1 MFSGDIEL
9 SINDSNITY
18 MIPVLTLDGPSGV
31 GKGTVAS
38 IIAQALDWHLLDSG
52 AIYRAFA
59 IAVRNRNIKIN
70 DIDGLLRLATEL
82 DLRFELVPNQQS
94 LKVYLDNIEVST
106 ELRTEKTAEL
116 ASKLAMIGRLRK
128 SLLIKQ
134 QKFKRPPGLV
144 ADGRDMG
151 KVVFPDAPFKVFLTA
166 EVSERAKRRLKQLQ
180 ESGIT
185 GNISHT
191 LAEVQKR
198 DERDVN
204 RQHSPLMP
212 AKDALII
219 DTTNLTINEVITK
232 VMALIKA

>member
-1 MFSGDIEL
+1 MFSGVIEL
-9 SINDSNITY
+9 TINDPNITY

-38 IIAQALDWHLLDSG
+38 IIAQTLDWHLLDSG

-70 DIDGLLRLATEL
+70 DINGLLTLADGL
-82 DLRFELVPNQQS
+82 DLRFELVPNQRS
-94 LKVYLDNIEVST
+94 LKVYLDNVEVST

-116 ASKLAMIGRLRK
+116 ASNLAMIGPLRK

-134 QKFKRPPGLV
+134 QQFKRPPGLV

-151 KVVFPDAPFKVFLTA
+151 TVVFPDAPFKVFLTA
-166 EVSERAKRRLKQLQ
+166 EVEERAKRRLKQLQ
-180 ESGIT
+180 ESGIA

-198 DERDVN
+198 DERDAN
-204 RQHSPLMP
+204 RQHSPLRP
-212 AKDALII
+212 AKDALVI
-219 DTTNLTINEVITK
+219 DTTNLSINEVISK

>member
-1 MFSGDIEL
+1 
-9 SINDSNITY
+9 

-38 IIAQALDWHLLDSG
+38 IIAQKLDWHLLDSG

-59 IAVRNRNIKIN
+59 IVARDNDIKID
-70 DIDGLLRLATEL
+70 DIDGLLKLANNFDISFKLNSNHEPL
-82 DLRFELVPNQQS
+82 N
-94 LKVYLDNIEVST
+94 VYLNNVEVSS
-106 ELRTEKTAEL
+106 ELRTEKTAAL
-116 ASKLAMIGRLRK
+116 ASQFAKIESLRK
-128 SLLIKQ
+128 TLLVKQ
-134 QKFKRPPGLV
+134 RQFKKLPGLV

-151 KVVFPDAPFKVFLTA
+151 TVVFPDAPFKVFLTA
-166 EVSERAKRRLKQLQ
+166 EVEERAKRRLKQLQ
-180 ESGIT
+180 ETGIT

-198 DERDVN
+198 DERDAN
-204 RQHSPLMP
+204 RQHSPLKP
-212 AKDALII
+212 AKDALVI

>member
-1 MFSGDIEL
+1 
-9 SINDSNITY
+9 

-31 GKGTVAS
+31 GKGTVAR
-38 IIAQALDWHLLDSG
+38 IIAQKLDWHLLDSG

-59 IAVRNRNIKIN
+59 IVASNNDIKID
-70 DIDGLLRLATEL
+70 DIDGLLKLANNFDISFKLNSNHEPL
-82 DLRFELVPNQQS
+82 N
-94 LKVYLDNIEVST
+94 VYLNNVEVSS
-106 ELRTEKTAEL
+106 ELRTEKTAAL
-116 ASKLAMIGRLRK
+116 ASQFAKIESLRK
-128 SLLIKQ
+128 VLLVKQ
-134 QKFKRPPGLV
+134 RQFKKLPGLV

-151 KVVFPDAPFKVFLTA
+151 TVVFPDAPFKVFLTA
-166 EVSERAKRRLKQLQ
+166 EVEERAKRRLKQLQ
-180 ESGIT
+180 ETGIT

-204 RQHSPLMP
+204 RQHSPLKP
-212 AKDALII
+212 AKDALVI

>member
-1 MFSGDIEL
+1 
-9 SINDSNITY
+9 

-38 IIAQALDWHLLDSG
+38 IIAQKLDWHLLDSG

-59 IAVRNRNIKIN
+59 IVARDNDIKID
-70 DIDGLLRLATEL
+70 DIDGLLKLANNFDISFKL
-82 DLRFELVPNQQS
+82 NSNHKPRN
-94 LKVYLDNIEVST
+94 VYLNNFEVSS
-106 ELRTEKTAEL
+106 ELRTEKTAAL
-116 ASKLAMIGRLRK
+116 ASQFAKIKSLRK
-128 SLLIKQ
+128 VLLVKQ
-134 QKFKRPPGLV
+134 RQFKKLPGLV

-151 KVVFPDAPFKVFLTA
+151 TVVFPDAPFKVFLTA
-166 EVSERAKRRLKQLQ
+166 EVSARAKRRLKQLQ
-180 ESGIT
+180 ESGIA

-204 RQHSPLMP
+204 RQHSPLRP
-212 AKDALII
+212 AKDALVI
-219 DTTNLTINEVITK
+219 DTTNLTINEVITR

>member
-1 MFSGDIEL
+1 
-9 SINDSNITY
+9 

-38 IIAQALDWHLLDSG
+38 IIAQKLDWHLLDSG
-52 AIYRAFA
+52 AIYRAFSIVA
-59 IAVRNRNIKIN
+59 RDNDIKID
-70 DIDGLLRLATEL
+70 DIDGLLKLANNFDISFKLNSNHEPL
-82 DLRFELVPNQQS
+82 N
-94 LKVYLDNIEVST
+94 VYLNNAEVSS
-106 ELRTEKTAEL
+106 ELRTEKTAAL
-116 ASKLAMIGRLRK
+116 ASQFAKIKSLRK
-128 SLLIKQ
+128 TLLVKQ
-134 QKFKRPPGLV
+134 RQFKKLPGLV

-151 KVVFPDAPFKVFLTA
+151 TVVFPDAPFKVFLTA
-166 EVSERAKRRLKQLQ
+166 EVEERAKRRLKQLQ
-180 ESGIT
+180 ETGIA

-204 RQHSPLMP
+204 RQHSPLKP
-212 AKDALII
+212 AKDALVI

>member
-1 MFSGDIEL
+1 
-9 SINDSNITY
+9 

-38 IIAQALDWHLLDSG
+38 IIAQKLDWHLLDSG

-59 IAVRNRNIKIN
+59 IVARDNDIKID
-70 DIDGLLRLATEL
+70 DIDGLLKLANNFDISFKL
-82 DLRFELVPNQQS
+82 NSNHKPLN
-94 LKVYLDNIEVST
+94 VYLNNVEVSS
-106 ELRTEKTAEL
+106 ELRTEKTAAL
-116 ASKLAMIGRLRK
+116 ASQFAKIESLRK
-128 SLLIKQ
+128 TLLVKQ
-134 QKFKRPPGLV
+134 RQFKKLPGLV

-151 KVVFPDAPFKVFLTA
+151 TVVFPDAPFKVFLTA
-166 EVSERAKRRLKQLQ
+166 EVEERAKRRLKQLQ
-180 ESGIT
+180 ETGIA

-204 RQHSPLMP
+204 RQHSPLKP
-212 AKDALII
+212 AKDALVI

>member
-1 MFSGDIEL
+1 
-9 SINDSNITY
+9 

-38 IIAQALDWHLLDSG
+38 IIAQKLDWHLLDSG

-59 IAVRNRNIKIN
+59 IVARDNDIKID
-70 DIDGLLRLATEL
+70 DIDGLLKLANNFDISFKLNSNHEPL
-82 DLRFELVPNQQS
+82 N
-94 LKVYLDNIEVST
+94 VYLNNVEVSS
-106 ELRTEKTAEL
+106 ELRTEKTAAL
-116 ASKLAMIGRLRK
+116 ASQFAKIESLRK
-128 SLLIKQ
+128 VLLVKQ
-134 QKFKRPPGLV
+134 RQFKKLPGLV

-151 KVVFPDAPFKVFLTA
+151 TVVFPDAPFKVFLTA

-180 ESGIT
+180 ETGIT

-204 RQHSPLMP
+204 RQHSPLIP
-212 AKDALII
+212 AKDALVI

>member
-1 MFSGDIEL
+1 
-9 SINDSNITY
+9 

-38 IIAQALDWHLLDSG
+38 IIAQKLDWHLLDSG

-59 IAVRNRNIKIN
+59 IVASNNDIKID
-70 DIDGLLRLATEL
+70 DIDGLLKLANNFDISFKLNSNHEPL
-82 DLRFELVPNQQS
+82 N
-94 LKVYLDNIEVST
+94 VYLNNVEVSS
-106 ELRTEKTAEL
+106 ELRTEKTAAL
-116 ASKLAMIGRLRK
+116 ASQFAKIESLRK
-128 SLLIKQ
+128 TLLVKQ
-134 QKFKRPPGLV
+134 RQFKKLPGLV

-151 KVVFPDAPFKVFLTA
+151 TVVFPDAPFKVFLTA
-166 EVSERAKRRLKQLQ
+166 EVEERAKRRLKQLQ
-180 ESGIT
+180 ETGIT

-204 RQHSPLMP
+204 RQHSPLRP
-212 AKDALII
+212 AKDALVI

>member
-1 MFSGDIEL
+1 
-9 SINDSNITY
+9 

-38 IIAQALDWHLLDSG
+38 IIAQKLDWHLLDSG

-59 IAVRNRNIKIN
+59 IVARDNDIKID
-70 DIDGLLRLATEL
+70 DIDGLLKLANNFDISFKLNSNHEPL
-82 DLRFELVPNQQS
+82 N
-94 LKVYLDNIEVST
+94 VYLNNVEVSS
-106 ELRTEKTAEL
+106 ELRTEKTAAL
-116 ASKLAMIGRLRK
+116 ASQFAKIESLRK
-128 SLLIKQ
+128 VLLVKQ
-134 QKFKRPPGLV
+134 RQFKKLPGLV

-151 KVVFPDAPFKVFLTA
+151 TVVFPDAPFKVFLTA

-204 RQHSPLMP
+204 RQHSPLRP
-212 AKDALII
+212 AKDALVI

>member
-1 MFSGDIEL
+1 
-9 SINDSNITY
+9 

-38 IIAQALDWHLLDSG
+38 IIAQKLDWHLLDSG

-59 IAVRNRNIKIN
+59 IVASNNDIKID
-70 DIDGLLRLATEL
+70 DIDGLLKLANNFDISFKLNSNHEPL
-82 DLRFELVPNQQS
+82 N
-94 LKVYLDNIEVST
+94 VYLNNVEVSS
-106 ELRTEKTAEL
+106 ELRTEKTAAL
-116 ASKLAMIGRLRK
+116 ASQFAKIESLRK
-128 SLLIKQ
+128 TLLVKQ
-134 QKFKRPPGLV
+134 RQFKKLPGLV

-151 KVVFPDAPFKVFLTA
+151 TVVFPDAPFKVFLTA
-166 EVSERAKRRLKQLQ
+166 EVEERAKRRLKQLQ
-180 ESGIT
+180 ETGIA

-198 DERDVN
+198 DERDAN
-204 RQHSPLMP
+204 RQHSPLKP
-212 AKDALII
+212 AKDALVI

>member
-1 MFSGDIEL
+1 
-9 SINDSNITY
+9 

-38 IIAQALDWHLLDSG
+38 IIAQKLDWHLLDSG

-59 IAVRNRNIKIN
+59 IVASNNDIKID
-70 DIDGLLRLATEL
+70 DIDGLLKLANNFDISFKLNSNHEPL
-82 DLRFELVPNQQS
+82 N
-94 LKVYLDNIEVST
+94 VYLNNAEVSS
-106 ELRTEKTAEL
+106 ELRTEKTAAL
-116 ASKLAMIGRLRK
+116 ASQFAKIESLRK
-128 SLLIKQ
+128 TLLVKQ
-134 QKFKRPPGLV
+134 RQFKKLPGLV

-151 KVVFPDAPFKVFLTA
+151 TVVFPDASFKVFLTA
-166 EVSERAKRRLKQLQ
+166 EVEERAKRRVKQLQ
-180 ESGIT
+180 ESGIA

-204 RQHSPLMP
+204 RQHSPLKP
-212 AKDALII
+212 AKDALVI

>member
-1 MFSGDIEL
+1 
-9 SINDSNITY
+9 

-38 IIAQALDWHLLDSG
+38 IIAQKLDWHLLDSG

-59 IAVRNRNIKIN
+59 IVARDNDIKID
-70 DIDGLLRLATEL
+70 DIDG
-82 DLRFELVPNQQS
+82 S
-94 LKVYLDNIEVST
+94 LKLANNFDISFKLNSNHEPLNVYLNNVEVSS
-106 ELRTEKTAEL
+106 ELRTEKTAAL
-116 ASKLAMIGRLRK
+116 ASQFAKIESLRK
-128 SLLIKQ
+128 VLLVKQ
-134 QKFKRPPGLV
+134 RQFKKLPGLV

-151 KVVFPDAPFKVFLTA
+151 TVVFPDAPFKVFLTA
-166 EVSERAKRRLKQLQ
+166 EVEERAKRRLKQLQ
-180 ESGIT
+180 ETGIT

-204 RQHSPLMP
+204 RQHSPLKP
-212 AKDALII
+212 AKDALVI

>member
-1 MFSGDIEL
+1 
-9 SINDSNITY
+9 

-38 IIAQALDWHLLDSG
+38 IIAQKLDWHLLDSG

-59 IAVRNRNIKIN
+59 IVASNNDIKID
-70 DIDGLLRLATEL
+70 DIDDLLKLANNFDISFKLNSNHEPL
-82 DLRFELVPNQQS
+82 N
-94 LKVYLDNIEVST
+94 VYLNNVEVSS
-106 ELRTEKTAEL
+106 ELRTEKTAAL
-116 ASKLAMIGRLRK
+116 ASQFAKIESLRK
-128 SLLIKQ
+128 TLLVKQ
-134 QKFKRPPGLV
+134 RQFKKLPGLV

-151 KVVFPDAPFKVFLTA
+151 TVVFPDAPFKVFLTA

-180 ESGIT
+180 ESGIA

-191 LAEVQKR
+191 LAEVQQR

-204 RQHSPLMP
+204 RQHSPLKP
-212 AKDALII
+212 AKDALVI